1 MEIWGLGMFG
11 KRDDVSDHSATTL
24 IARGTRVEGDL
35 KFLGCLEIEGT
46 VVGNVHSE
54 DQKSRVRIL
63 HGGFLDGE
71 IRVSDVVING
81 KVKGDIFA
89 ANLIKLA
96 SKAVVEGNIHYSLIE
111 VDKGAEVI
119 GSFVLEQANT
129 NVSTFPTENQA
140 TDV

>member
-1 MEIWGLGMFG
+1 M
-11 KRDDVSDHSATTL
+11 
-24 IARGTRVEGDL
+24 
-35 KFLGCLEIEGT
+35 
-46 VVGNVHSE
+46 
-54 DQKSRVRIL
+54 
-63 HGGFLDGE
+63 
-71 IRVSDVVING
+71 SDVVING

-129 NVSTFPTENQA
+129 NVSTFPKENQA

>member
-1 MEIWGLGMFG
+1 MFG
-11 KRDDVSDHSATTL
+11 KKDDVSDLSTTTL
-24 IARGTRVEGDL
+24 IAKGTRIEGDL
-35 KFLGCLEIEGT
+35 NFLGCLEIEGT
-46 VVGNVHSE
+46 VVGNVRSE

-63 HGGFLDGE
+63 HGGLLEGE

-81 KVKGDIFA
+81 NVRGDIFA
-89 ANLIKLA
+89 GNLIKLA

-129 NVSTFPTENQA
+129 NVSNFHKDTQA
-140 TDV
+140 ADV

>member
-1 MEIWGLGMFG
+1 MFG
-11 KRDDVSDHSATTL
+11 KKDDVSDLRTTTL
-24 IARGTRVEGDL
+24 IAKGTRIEGDL
-35 KFLGCLEIEGT
+35 NFLGCLEIEGT
-46 VVGNVHSE
+46 VVGNVRSE

-63 HGGFLDGE
+63 HGGLLEGE

-81 KVKGDIFA
+81 KARGDIFA
-89 ANLIKLA
+89 GNLIKLA

-129 NVSTFPTENQA
+129 NVSNFPKDTQA
-140 TDV
+140 ADV

>member
-1 MEIWGLGMFG
+1 MFG
-11 KRDDVSDHSATTL
+11 KKDDVSDLSTTTL
-24 IARGTRVEGDL
+24 IPKGTRIEGDL
-35 KFLGCLEIEGT
+35 NFLGCLEIEGT
-46 VVGNVHSE
+46 VVGNVRSE

-63 HGGFLDGE
+63 HGGLLEGE

-81 KVKGDIFA
+81 NVRGDIFA
-89 ANLIKLA
+89 GNLIKLA

-129 NVSTFPTENQA
+129 NVSNFPKDTQA
-140 TDV
+140 ADV

>member
-1 MEIWGLGMFG
+1 MFG
-11 KRDDVSDHSATTL
+11 KKDDVSDLRTTTL
-24 IARGTRVEGDL
+24 IAKGTRIEGDL
-35 KFLGCLEIEGT
+35 NFLGCLEIEGT
-46 VVGNVHSE
+46 VVGNVRSE

-63 HGGFLDGE
+63 HGGLLEGE

-81 KVKGDIFA
+81 NVRGDIFA
-89 ANLIKLA
+89 GNLIKLA

-129 NVSTFPTENQA
+129 NVSNFPKDTQA
-140 TDV
+140 ADV